1 MKMKKDIAVLG
12 LGIFGFRIATELTRK
27 GHNVLAVDKDKV
39 IVEQIKDNVTEAI
52 IADVTDH
59 GTLSELGIEKF
70 DIVIIGIGSSFE
82 QALLTLADLK
92 KMGCAHV
99 IAKANRKVH
108 EELLLKIGADEVI
121 LPEREVAKRL
131 ADRISRPDMMEIL
144 TVDGEVSLIS
154 VAIPARMEGKTLL
167 ELDLRKEYQINAV
180 MIKKNGSK
188 TSIITNPNMKLHEGD
203 ELIVAGQEEDIIKVF
218 AK

>member
-1 MKMKKDIAVLG
+1 MKKDIAVLG
-12 LGIFGFRIATELTRK
+12 LGIFGFRIATELSRK
-27 GHNVLAVDKDKV
+27 GHNVLAVDRDKTV
-39 IVEQIKDNVTEAI
+39 VEQIKDNVTEAV

-59 GTLSELGIEKF
+59 GTLAELGIEKF

-92 KMGCAHV
+92 KIGCQHV

-144 TVDGEVSLIS
+144 TVDGDVSLIS
-154 VAIPARMEGKTLL
+154 VAIPARMEGKSLL

-180 MIKKNGSK
+180 MVKKNGSK
-188 TSIITNPNMKLHEGD
+188 TSIITNPNMVLHEGD
-203 ELIVAGQEEDIIKVF
+203 ELIVAGKEEDIIKAF

>member
-1 MKMKKDIAVLG
+1 
-12 LGIFGFRIATELTRK
+12 
-27 GHNVLAVDKDKV
+27 
-39 IVEQIKDNVTEAI
+39 
-52 IADVTDH
+52 
-59 GTLSELGIEKF
+59 
-70 DIVIIGIGSSFE
+70 
-82 QALLTLADLK
+82 
-92 KMGCAHV
+92 
-99 IAKANRKVH
+99 
-108 EELLLKIGADEVI
+108 VI

>member
-12 LGIFGFRIATELTRK
+12 LGIFGFRIATELSRK
-27 GHNVLAVDKDKV
+27 GHNVLAVDRDKT
-39 IVEQIKDNVTEAI
+39 IVEQIKDNVTEAV

-59 GTLSELGIEKF
+59 GTLTELGIEKF

-92 KMGCAHV
+92 KVGCKHV
-99 IAKANRKVH
+99 IAKANRKIH

-144 TVDGEVSLIS
+144 TVDGDVSLIS
-154 VAIPARMEGKTLL
+154 VAIPARMEGKSLL

-180 MIKKNGSK
+180 MVKKNGSK
-188 TSIITNPNMKLHEGD
+188 TSIITNPNMVLHEGD
-203 ELIVAGQEEDIIKVF
+203 ELIVAGKEEDIIKAF

>member
-1 MKMKKDIAVLG
+1 MKKDIAVLG
-12 LGIFGFRIATELTRK
+12 LGIFGFRIATELSRK
-27 GHNVLAVDKDKV
+27 GHNVLAVDRDKTV
-39 IVEQIKDNVTEAI
+39 VEQIKDNVTEAV

-59 GTLSELGIEKF
+59 GTLTELGIEKF

-92 KMGCAHV
+92 KTGCKHV

-144 TVDGEVSLIS
+144 TVDGEVSLIN
-154 VAIPARMEGKTLL
+154 VAIPARMEGKSLL

-180 MIKKNGSK
+180 MVKKNGSK
-188 TSIITNPNMKLHEGD
+188 TSIITNPNMVLHEGD
-203 ELIVAGQEEDIIKVF
+203 ELIVAGKEEDIIKAF